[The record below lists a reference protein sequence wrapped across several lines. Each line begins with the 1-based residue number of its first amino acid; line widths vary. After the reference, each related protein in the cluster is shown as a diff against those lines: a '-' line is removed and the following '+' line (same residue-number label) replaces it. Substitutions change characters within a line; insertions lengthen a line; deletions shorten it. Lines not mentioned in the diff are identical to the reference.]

1 MPINS
6 VYYNG
11 SQCRIYSDETSAT
24 IPSTLASE
32 PFYIRNAG
40 PDILT
45 LTPISGQ
52 TVEGVSSMQMAVND
66 SFLMVPQGDNWV
78 AVLNSA
84 DKLTTDKI
92 GFTAGSGGSV
102 TQTGTINSAVTLNKP
117 CGKITLVSHD
127 FSNNDIQ
134 EFTLNNS
141 YIELNDVVI
150 ISFRDGNAKLYTQVV
165 ITENGSCNITVGDA
179 HNQSTGSISVVI
191 NFAIIKGDS

>member
-1 MPINS
+1 
-6 VYYNG
+6 
-11 SQCRIYSDETSAT
+11 
-24 IPSTLASE
+24 
-32 PFYIRNAG
+32 
-40 PDILT
+40 
-45 LTPISGQ
+45 
-52 TVEGVSSMQMAVND
+52 MQMAVND

-92 GFTAGSGGSV
+92 GFTVGSGGSV

-179 HNQSTGSISVVI
+179 HNQSTGSMSVVI

>member
-6 VYYNG
+6 VYYDG
-11 SQCRIYSDETSAT
+11 SQCRIYSGETSAT
-24 IPSTLASE
+24 LPSTTVSE

-45 LTPISGQ
+45 LTPLSGQ
-52 TVEGVSSMQMAVND
+52 TVEGVSSMQMAIND
-66 SFLMVPQGDNWV
+66 SFLMVPQEKNWV
-78 AVLNSA
+78 AVLKSA
-84 DKLTTDKI
+84 DKLTTNKI

-102 TQTGTINSAVTLNKP
+102 TQTGTINSSVTLNKP
-117 CGKITLVSHD
+117 CGKITLVQHD

-150 ISFRDGNAKLYTQVV
+150 VSFRDGNAKLYNQVV